1 MVFCGR
7 LLMVCLL
14 DGEIAAPRRGSLP
27 SCSRPSRTLRA
38 AGAVARRRAILDRR
52 CARRRVTCAGRDGRM
67 AAIEQKDGAAAGQSC
82 AAAMSGAPGTRRS
95 RHILMDF
102 PRPLPPR
109 CRESWKRKRAAGACR
124 AADCGCVPGV
134 IARAPSATGEAITLV
149 GLAEAAG
156 GGEGCEALVEGGGAD
171 AAARAQLGEWQRAV
185 DVGECG
191 RDALVE

>member
-1 MVFCGR
+1 
-7 LLMVCLL
+7 
-14 DGEIAAPRRGSLP
+14 
-27 SCSRPSRTLRA
+27 
-38 AGAVARRRAILDRR
+38 
-52 CARRRVTCAGRDGRM
+52 M

-109 CRESWKRKRAAGACR
+109 CRESWKRKRAAG
-124 AADCGCVPGV
+124 
-134 IARAPSATGEAITLV
+134 
-149 GLAEAAG
+149 G
-156 GGEGCEALVEGGGAD
+156 GKGGEALVEGGGTD